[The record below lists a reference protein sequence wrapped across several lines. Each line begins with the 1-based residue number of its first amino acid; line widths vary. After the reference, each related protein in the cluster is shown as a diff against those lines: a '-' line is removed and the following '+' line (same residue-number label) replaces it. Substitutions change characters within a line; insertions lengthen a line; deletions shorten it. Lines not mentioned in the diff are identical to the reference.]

1 MKHNSQSPKLPI
13 WLTWIIFFVT
23 FLVTCLLVN
32 SGKQPTYCLFQAATV
47 GTMMTAFFWWSD
59 TGKYSKSAG
68 KYLLFIW
75 LGLELLWGIQLSI
88 DKGGLRALRPIH
100 YWAPAIFNLV
110 FVLVL
115 YWMSKAA
122 RKSGS

>member
-13 WLTWIIFFVT
+13 WLTWIIFFVI
-23 FLVTCLLVN
+23 FLVTYLVSNHDANIVTSLLY
-32 SGKQPTYCLFQAATV
+32 GAFG
-47 GTMMTAFFWWSD
+47 GTLMSIFNWWSD
-59 TGKYSKSAG
+59 SG
-68 KYLLFIW
+68 KYLQSPAKYLLLIW
-75 LGLELLWGIQLSI
+75 LGLELLWMVQLLV